1 MASDNTVKGGK
12 KAVAQAEPGPV
23 EVDRFGNEVVRV
35 RIASSRHEITIART
49 AYEAAEPGAYDLLN
63 KPALAP
69 NGNLAPVKH
78 YKDLGTLSGPDARE
92 AVREQEGDK

>member
-1 MASDNTVKGGK
+1 MASGSAKKDNEKQPATS
-12 KAVAQAEPGPV
+12 PV
-23 EVDRFGNEVVRV
+23 EVDRFGNEVIRVRV
-35 RIASSRHEITIART
+35 TSSRHEITIART

-63 KPALAP
+63 KPALAS
-69 NGNLAPVKH
+69 NGTPAPPKH